1 MKNILLGI
9 LIVLTG
15 FIACQDDNL
24 PGNPTLTAPI
34 SGLIITVN
42 GEDYTATPQL
52 KEDGS
57 LTENYIL
64 SVKIPS
70 QAATVKEIY
79 LSDNSFTADVK
90 AGDNIQFVDNML
102 PITLSKKE
110 QSKKYY
116 IKMSYNPPPF
126 MYFIKSSDRDADGNR
141 YYLAT
146 ETADRIASGTYDTKY
161 EGYVDLT
168 TSNWDNIGLISSDKT
183 TYYDYAGGPWPAV
196 SAYTWTGVEKAG
208 TGSDYFPCD
217 GPWNDWKT
225 VNGNAE
231 IVSPGVWKINYDS
244 ETKQVE
250 MVEVQWA
257 VSGSAIS
264 SKTAMTYSATNKTW
278 SLTAQLVSGSFKF
291 TTIPVSAGDPEVTY
305 GLATGISQLA
315 SDGKDISISE
325 AGTYTITLSL
335 SNPPYYSYTLTK

>member
-1 MKNILLGI
+1 
-9 LIVLTG
+9 
-15 FIACQDDNL
+15 
-24 PGNPTLTAPI
+24 
-34 SGLIITVN
+34 
-42 GEDYTATPQL
+42 
-52 KEDGS
+52 
-57 LTENYIL
+57 
-64 SVKIPS
+64 
-70 QAATVKEIY
+70 
-79 LSDNSFTADVK
+79 
-90 AGDNIQFVDNML
+90 
-102 PITLSKKE
+102 
-110 QSKKYY
+110 
-116 IKMSYNPPPF
+116 MSYNPPPF

-168 TSNWDNIGLISSDKT
+168 ASNWDNIGLISSDKT